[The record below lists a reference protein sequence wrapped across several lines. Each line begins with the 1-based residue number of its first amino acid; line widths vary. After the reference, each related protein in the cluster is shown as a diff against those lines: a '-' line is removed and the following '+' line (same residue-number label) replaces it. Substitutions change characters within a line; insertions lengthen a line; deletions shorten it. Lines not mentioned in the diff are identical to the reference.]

1 MMRGAATQPTFGHF
15 YVAPKK
21 GSRHSQKNR
30 QVKAA
35 QQINFFSGRKHHTSA
50 RAKGKAAVECARLG
64 NWAELIH

>member
-30 QVKAA
+30 QVK
-35 QQINFFSGRKHHTSA
+35 QPNKLIFSRGANTTQVHARKERRQWNVH
-50 RAKGKAAVECARLG
+50 G
-64 NWAELIH
+64 WATGQS